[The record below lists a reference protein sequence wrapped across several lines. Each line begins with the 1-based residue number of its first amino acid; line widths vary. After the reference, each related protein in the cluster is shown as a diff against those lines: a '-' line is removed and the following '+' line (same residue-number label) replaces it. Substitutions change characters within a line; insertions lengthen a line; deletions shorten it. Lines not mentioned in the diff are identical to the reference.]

1 MHDYFFIRSLDLLK
15 PEGILGFIVS
25 KGTMDKQDSTVRQI
39 LAQKAEL
46 IGMVRLPNTAFQSL
60 AGAFRPQGNLQI
72 GVD

>member
-1 MHDYFFIRSLDLLK
+1 
-15 PEGILGFIVS
+15 
-25 KGTMDKQDSTVRQI
+25 MDKQDSTVRQI